1 MRRCRFVLKI
11 VYCLFLFFYF
21 VAFSSAEDVEVKLT
35 TNNGNT
41 KFAIQDSDGANV
53 ATVDSDG
60 NAIFNKVMVGTN
72 TTNATLE
79 VAGNSDQFVI
89 REKDGPADEKL
100 WLFKAD
106 SGNLDIIMPD
116 DGWTTWPVALEITRT
131 GTTIDGF
138 KTYGNFY
145 IGGNTSR
152 YIYDDSTNYATRF
165 SSHVVIDGT
174 LYASRGAVTY
184 LTLWKGEGGAYGM
197 SNTSGQDLSNCYL
210 AFDPAWLSY
219 NGKVEVKLMIYV
231 ESQGGTYN
239 FQLHNTTDNTYPIVN
254 SDSNMSGTATGW
266 IESPWKTMDDGTGLK
281 NLQLFGWVDAGT
293 TNFRPAVLVI
303 RAKL

>member
-100 WLFKAD
+100 WLIKAD

-165 SSHVVIDGT
+165 SSHV
-174 LYASRGAVTY
+174 
-184 LTLWKGEGGAYGM
+184 
-197 SNTSGQDLSNCYL
+197 
-210 AFDPAWLSY
+210 
-219 NGKVEVKLMIYV
+219 
-231 ESQGGTYN
+231 
-239 FQLHNTTDNTYPIVN
+239 
-254 SDSNMSGTATGW
+254 
-266 IESPWKTMDDGTGLK
+266 
-281 NLQLFGWVDAGT
+281 
-293 TNFRPAVLVI
+293 
-303 RAKL
+303 